1 MKSLT
6 EFESKRLLNE
16 FGLVSCK
23 ESVAKSFEEASSAA
37 SEIGYP
43 IVLKISGD
51 GTEHKSEL
59 GGVKL
64 GINNEADL
72 SLAYNEMQINN
83 SDVSEF
89 LICEHIAGK
98 REFIAGY
105 HIDRDFGPT
114 LMFGLGGIFAEA
126 FTDVSFRLLPCPRE
140 ELLRMVHEL
149 KSNVLLNQFRSE
161 PDVDLEALADIL
173 EAIAEC
179 GLADPS
185 IQAIDVNPILINGNR
200 PIAVDALVIKL

>member
-43 IVLKISGD
+43 IVLKKSGD
-51 GTEHKSEL
+51 GNEHKSEL

-83 SDVSEF
+83 SEVSEF

-98 REFIAGY
+98 REFIAGD

-126 FTDVSFRLLPCPRE
+126 FTDVSFLLLPCPRE
-140 ELLRMVHEL
+140 ELLWLVHEL
-149 KSNVLLNQFRSE
+149 MSNVLLNQFRSE

>member
-1 MKSLT
+1 MNSLT
-6 EFESKRLLNE
+6 EFESKRLLSK
-16 FGLVSCK
+16 FGLISCN
-23 ESVAKSFEEASSAA
+23 ESTAKNYEEAAA
-37 SEIGYP
+37 AALEIGYP
-43 IVLKISGD
+43 IVLKISGE

-83 SDVSEF
+83 SEVSEF

-98 REFIAGY
+98 REFIAGD

-126 FTDVSFRLLPCPRE
+126 FTDVSFRLLPCSRE
-140 ELLRMVHEL
+140 ELLRMVYEL
-149 KSNVLLNQFRSE
+149 KSSALLNEFRSE
-161 PDVDLEALADIL
+161 PDVDLEALADTL
-173 EAIAEC
+173 EAIAKC
-179 GLADPS
+179 GLADPL
-185 IQAIDVNPILINGNR
+185 IEAIDVNPIVISGDR
-200 PIAVDALVIKL
+200 PVAVDALVIKS

>member
-23 ESVAKSFEEASSAA
+23 ESVARSFEEASFAA

-51 GTEHKSEL
+51 GAEHKSEL

-72 SLAYNEMQINN
+72 SLAYEEMKINN
-83 SDVSEF
+83 SEVSEF
-89 LICEHIAGK
+89 LICEHFAGK

-126 FTDVSFRLLPCPRE
+126 LTDVTFRLLPCPRE